1 MTTHDGATADPIS
14 AAIVRSGLASTARE
28 VFDQFVRT
36 ALVPLIYEAY
46 DFSVAVFDSNVDVVA
61 DASGLPEYVGSLAFT
76 TQRLVAEFGAEN
88 LEDGDVIV
96 CSEPFLTGGHPP
108 DIAVVGPA
116 FVDGTLVGFVA
127 LRGHMGDVGARTA
140 EPADSTSVYEEGL
153 VLPPLKFMTT
163 GGFDEVIAKIIGANS
178 RLPRETVGTLKAA
191 AAAIRQGTLRFARIV
206 RAYGEPS
213 YRLAVEELMTRSE
226 QEVRE
231 IISRIPDG
239 EYVVRDQLDH
249 TVISTEPVPLVC
261 TVRISGSDVEVDVT
275 GSAPQFVGSMNVP
288 YAQTV
293 AACRL
298 AIKRLTTQDRNPANS
313 GEYRVLT
320 VVAPEGSVFNA
331 QPPAGT
337 FLMHVTASL
346 LSEMII
352 TALQPAMP
360 DVIPAHTGGHT
371 TAYVGSFMHEG
382 SYVQSDDS
390 APIGYGALE
399 GADGAH
405 ALQHFSIAG
414 IALAPAEVW
423 EARAPIMKLTYAL
436 ARDSGGAGR
445 WRGGLGSIVQWG
457 FDTDATLSFQA
468 QRTIEP
474 APPGPEGGG
483 APGGRNDVQIG
494 DGSVTD
500 TAFSLAVDIPIARG
514 QILTMHGAG
523 GAGYGDPLE
532 RDPELVRLDVQDG
545 LVSVAAA
552 AADYGVVLDP
562 ETLDIDVEA
571 THSIREKGT
580 GS

>member
-1 MTTHDGATADPIS
+1 MTTADPIS

-36 ALVPLIYEAY
+36 ALTPLIYEAY
-46 DFSVAVFDSNVDVVA
+46 DFSVAVFDANVDVVA

-76 TQRLVAEFGAEN
+76 TQRLVAEFGRDQLNE
-88 LEDGDVIV
+88 GDVIV

-116 FVDGTLVGFVA
+116 FVDGAIVGFVA

-153 VLPPLKFMTT
+153 VLPPLKFMTAD
-163 GGFDEVIAKIIGANS
+163 GFDEVTAKILAANS
-178 RLPRETVGTLKAA
+178 RMPRETVGSLKAA
-191 AAAIRQGTLRFARIV
+191 AAAIHQGTLRFAKIV
-206 RAYGEPS
+206 RTYGEPS
-213 YRLAVEELMTRSE
+213 YRLAVSEMMARSE
-226 QEVRE
+226 QEVRDV
-231 IISRIPDG
+231 ISRIPDG
-239 EYVVRDQLDH
+239 EYIVRDQLDH
-249 TVISTEPVPLVC
+249 TVIAIDPVPLMC
-261 TVRISGSDVEVDVT
+261 TVRISGSEIEVDVT
-275 GSAPQFVGSMNVP
+275 GSAPQIVGSMNVP

-320 VVAPEGSVFNA
+320 VVAPEGSIFNA

-337 FLMHVTASL
+337 FLMHITASL
-346 LSEMII
+346 LSEMIV

-360 DVIPAHTGGHT
+360 DIIPAHSGGHT
-371 TAYVGSFMHEG
+371 TAYVGSFVHDGAYM
-382 SYVQSDDS
+382 QTDDS
-390 APIGYGALE
+390 APIGYGAIR
-399 GADGAH
+399 GADGAS

-436 ARDSGGAGR
+436 ARDSGGAGK

-457 FDTDATLSFQA
+457 FDTDANLSFQA

-474 APPGPEGGG
+474 APAGPDGGG
-483 APGGRNDVQIG
+483 APGGRNDLQIG
-494 DGSVTD
+494 TGAEGDP
-500 TAFSLAVDIPIARG
+500 AFSLAVDVPITNG
-514 QILTMHGAG
+514 QILTLHGAG
-523 GAGYGDPLE
+523 GAGFGSPLDREPQLVLGDV
-532 RDPELVRLDVQDG
+532 RDG
-545 LVSVAAA
+545 FVSISAAA
-552 AADYGVVLDP
+552 DDYGVVIHP
-562 ETLDIDVEA
+562 GTLDIDVDA
-571 THSIREKGT
+571 TRSLREKGN
-580 GS
+580 GA